1 MTTLDILAIAPPSR
15 QLSGDLRICR
25 PCESGRLSWLDSL
38 ASLLLSL
45 FLSLSLL
52 HLKRGKA
59 GLQYVMLL
67 GNLCN
72 LHMQCID
79 SSYERGLGITSRV
92 VHNSFQRAP
101 VEKLMLHQL
110 LGRARVTRID
120 AFDQQA
126 REQSYGLTYRD
137 IRWDEIPHL
146 AERAFAFC
154 GCKRL

>member
-1 MTTLDILAIAPPSR
+1 MTTLDIFAIAPPSSQFSR
-15 QLSGDLRICR
+15 DLRICR
-25 PCESGRLSWLDSL
+25 PCKPGRLGWLDSL
-38 ASLLLSL
+38 ASFLLSL

-72 LHMQCID
+72 LHMQRID
-79 SSYERGLGITSRV
+79 SPYERGLGLTSRV

-101 VEKLMLHQL
+101 VEKLVFHQL
-110 LGRARVTRID
+110 LGRAGITRID
-120 AFDQQA
+120 AFDQQT
-126 REQSYGLTYRD
+126 REQSYRFTYRD
-137 IRWDEIPHL
+137 IRRDEVPHL
-146 AERAFAFC
+146 AERAFALG